1 MLTEEF
7 NKKDSLD
14 LGGKKKK
21 ANVDHILVRD
31 YVKEIDIG
39 AFQSEYGVK
48 QRVSF
53 NVILE
58 VDTDNYPMHDNVDL
72 VLSYD
77 NIIEIIEY
85 EIGQKRVAL
94 LETLAE
100 HIALSCLCLDSVAT
114 ATVRLEKLDRGMG
127 KLGVQ
132 ITRTKVQSN
141 EAKTTMKTLR
151 SGNLVIK
158 TKVPNAGLLFVT
170 NRMTKPEKINHLQ
183 KFISTSTMTW
193 VICLSEIFT
202 EFSEMNPENHI
213 EILKMSIAQNAYML
227 NKKFN
232 NWKLARSKTEVAFL
246 LKEGVNCIWCPSDL
260 FKFSKKDVILKKEFA
275 LSMACKL
282 TKGLLMEKVYL
293 FKQDK
298 LSDVLTEN
306 MENKG
311 LTVEY
316 CLQ

>member
-1 MLTEEF
+1 MLKEF
-7 NKKDSLD
+7 KKKDLLD
-14 LGGKKKK
+14 LGSKKKK
-21 ANVDHILVRD
+21 ANADHILVRD

-58 VDTDNYPMHDNVDL
+58 VNTDNYPMHDNVDL
-72 VLSYD
+72 ILSYD
-77 NIIEIIEY
+77 NIIEIIED
-85 EIGQKRVAL
+85 EIGKKRVAL

-114 ATVRLEKLDRGMG
+114 VTVRLEKLDRGLG

-132 ITRTKVQSN
+132 ITREKVRSN
-141 EAKTTMKTLR
+141 EAKTNMKTLR
-151 SGNLVIK
+151 RGNLVIK
-158 TKVPNAGLLFVT
+158 TKIPNAGLLFVS
-170 NRMTKPEKINHLQ
+170 NRMIKPENINHLK
-183 KFISTSTMTW
+183 KFISTSKMTW
-193 VICLSEIFT
+193 VVCLSEIFT

-227 NKKFN
+227 NKKFIS
-232 NWKLARSKTEVAFL
+232 WKLARSKTEVAFL

-260 FKFSKKDVILKKEFA
+260 FKFSKKDLILKKEFA

-282 TKGLLMEKVYL
+282 TRGLLMRKVYL
-293 FKQDK
+293 FQQDK

-306 MENKG
+306 MKNRG

-316 CLQ
+316 CLL

>member
-7 NKKDSLD
+7 KKNDLLD
-14 LGGKKKK
+14 LTIKKRK

-31 YVKEIDIG
+31 YVREIDIG

-53 NVILE
+53 NVFLE
-58 VDTDNYPMHDNVDL
+58 VDKYNFPMHDDVDL
-72 VLSYD
+72 ILSYD
-77 NIIEIIEY
+77 NIIEIIED
-85 EIGQKRVAL
+85 EIVEKRVAL

-100 HIALSCLCLDSVAT
+100 HIALSCLCLESVVT
-114 ATVRLEKLDRGMG
+114 VTVRLEKLDRGIG

-132 ITRTKVQSN
+132 ISRAKDQSN
-141 EAKTTMKTLR
+141 ASKENLTTLNR
-151 SGNLVIK
+151 GNLVIK
-158 TKVPNAGLLFVT
+158 TKIPNAGLLFIS
-170 NRMTKPEKINHLQ
+170 NKMLKPENINHLK

-202 EFSEMNPENHI
+202 EFSEMTPQNHI
-213 EILKMSIAQNAYML
+213 EILKMSIAQNAYIL

-246 LKEGVNCIWCPSDL
+246 LKAGKNCIWCPSDL
-260 FKFSKKDVILKKEFA
+260 FKFSRKDVIFKKDFA

-282 TKGLLMEKVYL
+282 TKGLLMRKVYL
-293 FKQDK
+293 FQQDK
-298 LSDVLTEN
+298 LPNILTEK
-306 MENKG
+306 MENNG

-316 CLQ
+316 CL